1 MNKRQITI
9 VILFGLLG
17 ACLIERFMPHHK
29 YARVFYNLGLEAEG
43 HQQLEKA
50 KKIYQTA
57 IRINPAFPY
66 SYYRLGI
73 LAYHKQDYRQAID
86 YFEKAVLLDP
96 GLLEGFDF
104 LGLSY
109 TELGYYQR
117 AIANFKLSVQVRN
130 NLFFYHLG
138 VAYVKSK
145 DKNYAD
151 QTVVILRIAKDDELA
166 DKLERLIKSSKF

>member
-9 VILFGLLG
+9 VIFFGLLG

-57 IRINPAFPY
+57 IRIDPAFPH
-66 SYYRLGI
+66 SYFRLGMM
-73 LAYHKQDYRQAID
+73 AYKNQDYASAVE
-86 YFEKAVLLDP
+86 YFERTVQLDP

-138 VAYVKSK
+138 VVYVKSK
-145 DKNYAD
+145 DKNYAE
-151 QTVVILRIAKDDELA
+151 QVVVILRLAKDDELA
-166 DKLERLIKSSKF
+166 DKLEGLIKSTKF